1 MPCAGGTCPLRGTHV
16 YRARV
21 LDASLALTGSPFPP
35 SPRTQPARG
44 ARSRRP
50 SRSLQDWEQRVR
62 TAAVSGFRAVE
73 GRWHLCAVGPGAARW
88 FDLTTLTVCIPDRYP
103 HLAELQAA
111 RSALRASTKPALAR
125 WVFGAVLAL
134 RVPRWSA
141 PTAHSS
147 HGPPRLVPAACHAQS
162 ACNNCAGGYYQ
173 GSKGQTSCHQVR
185 PVCVLSREQVGD
197 V

>member
-1 MPCAGGTCPLRGTHV
+1 MPPQRYPRVSRACVRCFTSSHRISLPAVSTHPT
-16 YRARV
+16 RPWH
-21 LDASLALTGSPFPP
+21 SLAQAKPVATRLGTTSAYRCRFRGCVRWRGGGFVCSWGGLRAGSIF
-35 SPRTQPARG
+35 
-44 ARSRRP
+44 
-50 SRSLQDWEQRVR
+50 
-62 TAAVSGFRAVE
+62 
-73 GRWHLCAVGPGAARW
+73 
-88 FDLTTLTVCIPDRYP
+88 TTLTVCIPDRRP
-103 HLAELQAA
+103 HLAEPEAA